1 MSNFASSAFSCA
13 FKSWKTHGR
22 GLLIVARYGSNA
34 WNTYENLTLSRVS
47 EFDVHEDC
55 NTSGHCKTA
64 ECRKS
69 SKSQNP
75 GGPSE
80 GSGSLNSANVNHHS
94 IGSKER
100 LGGAGGGGSGNG
112 TGSFIRCNKCGGP
125 LKSLDPKASYI
136 SRFMECEACEQL
148 YELTD
153 KSDLSS
159 FTNVDESRHLS
170 LVSPKEIHQ
179 YLDRYVVGQDKAKK
193 ILAVQ
198 VYAHYNRIQYNRSLA
213 TSEDNGF
220 NSNNL
225 NSGTNEAKPTV
236 NNHYSPNEFSGTRS
250 CTPVNYQS
258 NLSQPSVS
266 ELFNLSRNGSL
277 SSSKNPF
284 THGNSPTSSF
294 PFPITLE
301 NLSDM
306 KDDRE
311 KRRASRILKDDVDR
325 PLKLEKSNIILL
337 GSTGSGKT
345 LLAQTLANYL
355 NVPFALY
362 DCTSITQAGYV
373 GEDVES
379 TIGRLLQNANFNVE
393 LAQQGI
399 VVLDEIDKISSKTGH
414 HHAARDVSGEGVQ
427 QAMLKLLEGSLVNV
441 PDVKSPRK
449 LRGETF
455 LVDTTNILFIACGA
469 FNGLD
474 KIISRRKHK
483 KTIGFDMLTSMN
495 ESTTQDNCT
504 SSVNPNTTDFV
515 NLFQNFESS
524 AHEENAERDKLLQEV
539 EANDLITYGMIP
551 EFVGR
556 FPIITALHS
565 LNEEMLV
572 RVLTEPRNALIKQYQ
587 LLFNIDGCELRVT
600 PDALKA
606 IARLALS
613 QHTGARGLRSV
624 LENLLLQPRYDVPG
638 SDISTVVLTE
648 GAVLGHSPP
657 EYHRVVSPVSSVVS

>member
-1 MSNFASSAFSCA
+1 MVCVTF
-13 FKSWKTHGR
+13 
-22 GLLIVARYGSNA
+22 
-34 WNTYENLTLSRVS
+34 
-47 EFDVHEDC
+47 
-55 NTSGHCKTA
+55 
-64 ECRKS
+64 
-69 SKSQNP
+69 
-75 GGPSE
+75 
-80 GSGSLNSANVNHHS
+80 
-94 IGSKER
+94 
-100 LGGAGGGGSGNG
+100 
-112 TGSFIRCNKCGGP
+112 
-125 LKSLDPKASYI
+125 SLDVIKFE
-136 SRFMECEACEQL
+136 R
-148 YELTD
+148 
-153 KSDLSS
+153 K
-159 FTNVDESRHLS
+159 R
-170 LVSPKEIHQ
+170 IHQ

-399 VVLDEIDKISSKTGH
+399 
-414 HHAARDVSGEGVQ
+414 
-427 QAMLKLLEGSLVNV
+427 AMLKLLEGSLVNV

-587 LLFNIDGCELRVT
+587 LLFNIDGV
-600 PDALKA
+600 
-606 IARLALS
+606 
-613 QHTGARGLRSV
+613 SV
-624 LENLLLQPRYDVPG
+624 
-638 SDISTVVLTE
+638 SFIITV
-648 GAVLGHSPP
+648 
-657 EYHRVVSPVSSVVS
+657 

>member
-13 FKSWKTHGR
+13 FKRWKTHGSAF
-22 GLLIVARYGSNA
+22 LIVARYGNNS
-34 WNTYENLTLSRVS
+34 WNTCENLTHSQVS
-47 EFDVHEDC
+47 KDDVHEDC
-55 NTSGHCKTA
+55 NISGLCKMI

-69 SKSQNP
+69 NKSQNP
-75 GGPSE
+75 GGPLE
-80 GSGSLNSANVNHHS
+80 GGGSLNSANVSHHI

-100 LGGAGGGGSGNG
+100 SGGAGGGGSGNG

-125 LKSLDPKASYI
+125 LKSLDPTTSYI

-153 KSDLSS
+153 KNDLPS
-159 FTNVDESRHLS
+159 FSNVDESRPLS
-170 LVSPKEIHQ
+170 LLSPKEIHQ

-220 NSNNL
+220 NSNSL
-225 NSGTNEAKPTV
+225 NSGTNETKHTV

-250 CTPVNYQS
+250 YTSVNYQGS
-258 NLSQPSVS
+258 LSQPPVS
-266 ELFNLSRNGSL
+266 ELINLSRNGLL
-277 SSSKNPF
+277 SSLKN
-284 THGNSPTSSF
+284 GNSSTSSF
-294 PFPITLE
+294 SFSMTSE
-301 NLSDM
+301 NLSDI

-311 KRRASRILKDDVDR
+311 KRCRVSQILKDDFDR

-345 LLAQTLANYL
+345 LLAQTLAHYL

-414 HHAARDVSGEGVQ
+414 HLSTRDVSGEGVQ
-427 QAMLKLLEGSLVNV
+427 QAMLKLLEGSVVNV

-455 LVDTTNILFIACGA
+455 VVDTTNILFIACGA

-483 KTIGFDMLTSMN
+483 KTIGFDMLTSMS
-495 ESTTQDNCT
+495 ESTAQDKCI
-504 SSVNPNTTDFV
+504 SPVNPSATDSL
-515 NLFQNFESS
+515 NLFQSFESS
-524 AHEENAERDKLLQEV
+524 AHEENDERDKLLQEV

-624 LENLLLQPRYDVPG
+624 LVTICFLCFFSYFYSLFGGCLLTLSFCIAFVFFVFYAFFHDFR
-638 SDISTVVLTE
+638 L
-648 GAVLGHSPP
+648 
-657 EYHRVVSPVSSVVS
+657 